1 MAPTM
6 ALAAAHVGTPLRA
19 ALYIDF
25 DNVYSSLAAIDEWAA
40 WSFGSEPARWLS
52 WLEAGAGG
60 SPRRLL
66 VRRCYLNPAGWAEP
80 ERGGSL
86 EAWLQQPRIYF
97 SRFRPALVRAGIQVV
112 DCPRLSRLK
121 NGADMEMAL
130 DILDALNHPTRFEE
144 FLLLSGDSDFT
155 PLLHRLRAHD
165 RRSLVVTHPL
175 SAQAFRASA
184 DAVIPFEDFAE
195 VTQADET
202 GAESRGEAR
211 AAAPSEARPSGP
223 ALPAVAAP
231 STAAEPVRPEPATD
245 EPGLAAPA
253 DPGDPPAQRAAIL
266 ALLRQLVA
274 GSPDPLHL
282 PALGKRLHLLGGG
295 WVRQS
300 RFGGAGTLAK
310 LIEGAEG
317 LALEAG
323 PGGGWLYDPAR
334 HERPS
339 LEQPGLPSGLP
350 DDPLARLMAELRAAI
365 GRGQDVPQ
373 LAPEALDFALRR
385 LAGMLPLE
393 GAPGPEQRAAL
404 ASEAIGA
411 GLEVPARSVEAL
423 VAWLNRARVDWRAT
437 PEAETPARLGRAL
450 FAELTR
456 AAAAAGAR
464 LPPDTVAALRDW
476 IGLGPR
482 PGAEPPAE
490 EALAAVPAARQRTQQ
505 PA

>member
-1 MAPTM
+1 MASTMAPSM
-6 ALAAAHVGTPLRA
+6 SAAGTPLRA

-60 SPRRLL
+60 EPRRLL

-80 ERGGSL
+80 EHGGSL
-86 EAWLQQPRIYF
+86 AAWLQQPRVYF

-130 DILDALNHPTRFEE
+130 DILDALSHPTRFEE
-144 FLLLSGDSDFT
+144 FLILSGDSDFT

-184 DAVIPFEDFAE
+184 DAVIPFEEFAD
-195 VTQADET
+195 AAL
-202 GAESRGEAR
+202 AEAAPGEAP
-211 AAAPSEARPSGP
+211 ATAAPSRP
-223 ALPAVAAP
+223 AAVP
-231 STAAEPVRPEPATD
+231 PEPLADAT
-245 EPGLAAPA
+245 P

-266 ALLRQLVA
+266 ALLRRLVA
-274 GSPDPLHL
+274 GSADPLHL
-282 PALGKRLHLLGGG
+282 PALGKRIHVLGGA

-339 LEQPGLPSGLP
+339 LEQPGLPSNLP
-350 DDPLARLMAELRAAI
+350 DDPLARLMAALRDAI
-365 GRGQDVPQ
+365 GPGQDLPQ
-373 LAPEALDFALRR
+373 LGPEALDFALRR

-393 GAPGPEQRAAL
+393 AAPGPEPRAAL
-404 ASEAIGA
+404 VAEAMAA
-411 GLEVPARSVEAL
+411 GLDLPARSLEAL
-423 VAWLNRARVDWRAT
+423 VAWLQRARVDWRAS
-437 PEAETPARLGRAL
+437 PDEETPGRFGRAL

-464 LPPDTVAALRDW
+464 LPPDTLGALRDW
-476 IGLGPR
+476 IGLGAR
-482 PGAEPPAE
+482 RDPGPATPEPVAEAPVGGSGQVAMPTLDA
-490 EALAAVPAARQRTQQ
+490 
-505 PA
+505 

>member
-1 MAPTM
+1 MAP
-6 ALAAAHVGTPLRA
+6 AATPLRA

-40 WSFGSEPARWLS
+40 WSFGAEPGRWLS

-60 SPRRLL
+60 GPRRLL
-66 VRRCYLNPAGWAEP
+66 VRRCYLNPAGWTEP
-80 ERGGSL
+80 AHGGSL
-86 EAWLQQPRIYF
+86 AAWLQQPRVYY

-130 DILDALNHPTRFEE
+130 DILDALHHPTRFEE
-144 FLLLSGDSDFT
+144 FLILSGDSDFT

-165 RRSLVVTHPL
+165 RRSLVVAHPL

-184 DAVIPFEDFAE
+184 DAVVPFEDFAE
-195 VTQADET
+195 AALD
-202 GAESRGEAR
+202 GE
-211 AAAPSEARPSGP
+211 
-223 ALPAVAAP
+223 
-231 STAAEPVRPEPATD
+231 
-245 EPGLAAPA
+245 APA
-253 DPGDPPAQRAAIL
+253 DPPREVAGDTRAEARPAGPAARPAIAPPPAQPAADAVPDPMQDPGDPAAQRIAIL
-266 ALLRQLVA
+266 AMLRQLVA
-274 GSPDPLHL
+274 GSATPLHL
-282 PALGKRLHLLGGG
+282 PALGKRIHVLGGA

-300 RFGGAGTLAK
+300 RFGGAGTLAR

-339 LEQPGLPSGLP
+339 LEQPGVSSGLAAGLP
-350 DDPLARLMAELRAAI
+350 DDPLARLVAELRAAI
-365 GRGQDVPQ
+365 GPGPEVPL
-373 LAPEALDFALRR
+373 LAPEALDFALRH
-385 LAGMLPLE
+385 LAGMLPLQA
-393 GAPGPEQRAAL
+393 APGPEQRGAL
-404 ASEAIGA
+404 AAEASAA
-411 GLEVPARSVEAL
+411 GLELPARSVEAL
-423 VAWLNRARVDWRAT
+423 VAWLNRARFDWGAT
-437 PEAETPARLGRAL
+437 PDADTPARLARAL

-464 LPPDTVAALRDW
+464 LPPEMLAALRDW
-476 IGLGPR
+476 LGLAPR
-482 PGAEPPAE
+482 AGAEPAAEPAIP
-490 EALAAVPAARQRTQQ
+490 ALPARRADQEPDPQ